1 MAVTFNPET
10 GIVVDDAVTV
20 RKNVAQ
26 LWKEAFKTPD
36 GKTPLNIDPETPAG
50 QLIDGHTALI
60 LQKDNE
66 IAYLANMFN
75 PSVADGLFQDAIAKF
90 YFLSRHVAEA
100 TLVTC
105 TCKGLLNTTI
115 PYGAIVQDTN
125 GNKFYNTNVGIVGEG
140 GTVDCVFRCAE
151 YGPVKVAAHSV
162 IKIVTVI
169 PGWDSVNN
177 EEAGITGRDRES
189 QQEFETRRR
198 ESVAK
203 NSHGLA
209 ESIEGTI
216 GDLSGVVACRI
227 EQNRSDETITM
238 LGVQIPPHSVY
249 LSVYGGDSKEIG
261 EVMHKKIDAGCGTA
275 GNTKVQLKD
284 PTNGSPQTYY
294 FEVPVVTPL
303 GVRVRIQPDSS
314 TPTTIVDDIKKAVQ
328 NNFNGDGKEYVR
340 VKMGD
345 TLYASR
351 FYKAIIQA
359 GATNLIKI
367 EVAYPYSSG
376 SPKWQDSISVPL
388 NQIPALSDDNIVVV
402 QEGA

>member
-10 GIVVDDAVTV
+10 GIVVADAVTV
-20 RKNVAQ
+20 RNEVAR
-26 LWKEAFKTPD
+26 LWKEAFKTQD
-36 GKTPLNIDPETPAG
+36 GKTPLNIEPETPAG
-50 QLIDGHTALI
+50 QLIDGQTALI
-60 LQKDNE
+60 IQKDNE

-105 TCKGLLNTTI
+105 TCKGLLNTII
-115 PYGAIVQDTN
+115 PYRAIVQDAN
-125 GNKFYNTNVGIVGEG
+125 GNKFYNTNVGVVGKG
-140 GTVDCVFRCAE
+140 GTVDCVFRCSE
-151 YGPVKVAAHSV
+151 YGTVKVDAHAV
-162 IKIVTVI
+162 NKIVTVI
-169 PGWDSVNN
+169 PGWDSVDN
-177 EEAGITGRDRES
+177 ETAGVTGRDRES

-227 EQNRSDETITM
+227 EQNRTDETITL

-249 LSVYGGDSKEIG
+249 LSVYGGESKEIG
-261 EVMHKKIDAGCGTA
+261 EVMHKKIDAGCGTS

-284 PTNGSPQTYY
+284 PTNGSPQAYY
-294 FEVPVVTPL
+294 YEVPTVTPL
-303 GVRVRIQPDSS
+303 GIRVRIQPDSS
-314 TPTTIVDDIKKAVQ
+314 TPTTIVSDIKKAVQ

-345 TLYASR
+345 TL
-351 FYKAIIQA
+351 
-359 GATNLIKI
+359 
-367 EVAYPYSSG
+367 
-376 SPKWQDSISVPL
+376 
-388 NQIPALSDDNIVVV
+388 
-402 QEGA
+402 